1 MAPLEPNADRGPA
14 TAWSNRLRAAVMGAN
29 DGIVSTAALTV
40 GVAAAATSRDPV
52 LLAATAGLIAG
63 ASSMGVG
70 EYVAVSAARDAQKA
84 DLERERL
91 AHEDSPDEEL
101 AELAQLFE
109 ARGASPETARTV
121 ARELTEADALG
132 AHAREEL
139 GITEELAARP
149 WEAAFASAASF
160 VVGGGIPVVA
170 VVFAPIGAMVPTI
183 AAGTLLALVVLAVLS
198 ATVGGADR
206 RRALLRIVI
215 GASLAMA
222 VTTLGSHLLGIEL

>member
-1 MAPLEPNADRGPA
+1 MTPLPFEQDRGPA

-40 GVAAAATSRDPV
+40 GIAAAATSRDPV

-70 EYVAVSAARDAQKA
+70 EYVAVSAARDAQRA

-91 AHEDSPDEEL
+91 AHEQAPEEEL
-101 AELAQLFE
+101 AELAELFV
-109 ARGASPETARTV
+109 ARGATPATAQVV
-121 ARELTEADALG
+121 ARELTEADALA

-139 GITEELAARP
+139 GITEALAARP
-149 WEAAFASAASF
+149 WEAALASAVSF
-160 VVGGGIPVVA
+160 VVGGGIPVLA

-183 AAGTLLALVVLAVLS
+183 AAATLLALFVLAITS
-198 ATVGGADR
+198 ATVGGAKR
-206 RRALLRIVI
+206 RRALLRIVV